1 MVIVL
6 CFKGSYAHCEDVL
19 HANEQYVY
27 SLTTFFLMTKEF
39 CFLSRM
45 DCVHELRVL
54 VGSQ

>member
-27 SLTTFFLMTKEF
+27 SLTTFFFNDKRILFSFKDGL
-39 CFLSRM
+39 CS
-45 DCVHELRVL
+45 
-54 VGSQ
+54 